1 MMMNWL
7 WFFTLYLYMFF
18 LTMSGGFLTPKAIG
32 NRIKAKGLQKLRWWC
47 QLCEKQCRDENGFK
61 QHATSEGHLRN
72 VQMYSSNPKQF
83 QERFSLEF
91 KNTFLRELGRRHSTN
106 KVKANSFYAEYIQ
119 DKEHTHMNS
128 TRWRSLTE
136 FVMDLAREGLVRV
149 EDTEKGLFIAW
160 VDRSPGA
167 AVSDAERKANR
178 EKNELDDAER
188 DRQRTLAQLA
198 AARQAGGATDHVR
211 ATELKREAGEVGF
224 ELALKKEEEQEQKEA
239 AANDRKRPLDFGDEE
254 EDDSGGKI
262 AQPKKPMSNLE
273 AIAMREMEKHKR
285 AKPEPPAPAVV
296 AAAPAVAADAWL
308 VPGLVVKV
316 MNKKLE
322 SGAYYKR
329 KGLVFEVHNGGT
341 VGDVEMLDESRDA
354 IRVPAALLET
364 VIPQVGG
371 TVMVVQG
378 PHRGQ
383 TGTLHALRIKEF
395 VADVLLPDRQ
405 VVSLPYES
413 ICKTMNA

>member
-1 MMMNWL
+1 
-7 WFFTLYLYMFF
+7 
-18 LTMSGGFLTPKAIG
+18 MSGGFLTPKAIG

-72 VQMYSSNPKQF
+72 MQMYSSNPKQF

-106 KVKANSFYAEYIQ
+106 KVKANSFYADYIK

-136 FVMDLAREGLVRV
+136 FIMDLSREGLVRA
-149 EDTEKGLFIAW
+149 EDTEKGWFITW
-160 VDRSPGA
+160 IDRSPGA
-167 AVSDAERKANR
+167 AVSDAERKVIR
-178 EKNELDDAER
+178 EKNELDDAEL
-188 DRQRTLAQLA
+188 DRQRTMAQLA
-198 AARQAGGATDHVR
+198 AARKSGGGVTQHAH
-211 ATELKREAGEVGF
+211 ATELKREAGELGF
-224 ELALKKEEEQEQKEA
+224 SLGLKEEDDAPEEEA
-239 AANDRKRPLDFGDEE
+239 NSNDKKRPLDDFR
-254 EDDSGGKI
+254 DDDDNVQ
-262 AQPKKPMSNLE
+262 AAMPKKPMSNLE

-285 AKPEPPAPAVV
+285 VKTEPVVAAPPAPAPTVSGT
-296 AAAPAVAADAWL
+296 ADGWL

-322 SGAYYKR
+322 GGAYYKR
-329 KGLVFEVHNGGT
+329 KGLVFEVHDCGT
-341 VGDVEMLDESRDA
+341 VGDVEMLDESKDA

-371 TVMVVQG
+371 TVRVVQG

-383 TGTLHALRIKEF
+383 TGTLQALKIEQF
-395 VADVLLPDRQ
+395 AADVLLSGKMI
-405 VVSLPYES
+405 VSLPYEH
-413 ICKTMNA
+413 ICKQMK

>member
-1 MMMNWL
+1 
-7 WFFTLYLYMFF
+7 
-18 LTMSGGFLTPKAIG
+18 MSGGFLTPKAIG

-72 VQMYSSNPKQF
+72 MQMYSSNPKQF

-106 KVKANSFYAEYIQ
+106 KVKANSFYADYIK

-136 FVMDLAREGLVRV
+136 FIMDLSREGLVRA
-149 EDTEKGLFIAW
+149 EDTEKGWFITW
-160 VDRSPGA
+160 IDRSPGA
-167 AVSDAERKANR
+167 AVSDAERKVIR
-178 EKNELDDAER
+178 EKNELDDAEL
-188 DRQRTLAQLA
+188 DRQRTMAQLA
-198 AARQAGGATDHVR
+198 AARKSGGGVTQHAH
-211 ATELKREAGEVGF
+211 ATELNREAGELGF
-224 ELALKKEEEQEQKEA
+224 SLGLKEEEAAPEEEA
-239 AANDRKRPLDFGDEE
+239 NSNDKKRPLDDFGD
-254 EDDSGGKI
+254 DDDNVQ
-262 AQPKKPMSNLE
+262 AAMPKKPLSNLE

-285 AKPEPPAPAVV
+285 VKTEPAI
-296 AAAPAVAADAWL
+296 AAPAPPLPPPAAAGSAEGWL

-322 SGAYYKR
+322 GGAYYKR

-341 VGDVEMLDESRDA
+341 VGDVEMLDESKDA

-371 TVMVVQG
+371 TVRVVQG

-383 TGTLHALRIKEF
+383 TGTLQALKIEQF
-395 VADVLLPDRQ
+395 AADVLLSGKML
-405 VVSLPYES
+405 VSLPYEH
-413 ICKTMNA
+413 ICKQMK

>member
-1 MMMNWL
+1 
-7 WFFTLYLYMFF
+7 
-18 LTMSGGFLTPKAIG
+18 MSGGFLTPKAIG

-72 VQMYSSNPKQF
+72 MQMYSSNPKQF

-106 KVKANSFYAEYIQ
+106 KVKANSFYAEYIK

-136 FVMDLAREGLVRV
+136 FIMDLSREGLVRA
-149 EDTEKGLFIAW
+149 EDTEKGWFISW
-160 VDRSPGA
+160 IDRSPGA
-167 AVSDAERKANR
+167 ALSDAERKANR
-178 EKNELDDAER
+178 DKNELDDAEL
-188 DRQRTLAQLA
+188 DRQRTMAQLA
-198 AARQAGGATDHVR
+198 AAHHSGAAVTDHVH
-211 ATELKREAGEVGF
+211 ATELNREAGELGF
-224 ELALKKEEEQEQKEA
+224 TLGLKEEEEDVGEA
-239 AANDRKRPLDFGDEE
+239 NSNDKKRPLEFGDDDEDEE
-254 EDDSGGKI
+254 GGNGQQ
-262 AQPKKPMSNLE
+262 AVQPKKPLSNLE

-285 AKPEPPAPAVV
+285 AKAEPA
-296 AAAPAVAADAWL
+296 AAAPAPPPPPATINAEGWL

-322 SGAYYKR
+322 GGAYYKR

-341 VGDVEMLDESRDA
+341 VGDVEMLDESKDA
-354 IRVPAALLET
+354 IRVTAALLET

-371 TVMVVQG
+371 TVRVVQG

-383 TGTLHALRIKEF
+383 TGTLQALRIDEF
-395 VADVLLPDRQ
+395 AADVLLPGKQ
-405 VVSLPYES
+405 VVSLPYEH
-413 ICKTMNA
+413 ICKVMKDE